1 MSMAQFCN
9 KKTHWEKPYSEEI
22 AECDFGICIALGG
35 HPQGSPG
42 ACIEWRE
49 LSHQEAPHGDF
60 SRRLDFTNQGT
71 LTVSNRG
78 P

>member
-9 KKTHWEKPYSEEI
+9 KKTHWEKPHSAEI

-42 ACIEWRE
+42 ACIELRE
-49 LSHQEAPHGDF
+49 LSQEAPHGDF
-60 SRRLDFTNQGT
+60 SRCLDFTNQGT